1 MIKNKKEITLISQ
14 ASQIVAQTHAYLEKK
29 ITPGITTEQLNKWA
43 EEYIKQKDAES
54 AFLNYQGFPK
64 SICTSINE
72 EVVHGIPSQRKLKK
86 GDIIAIDIGVRY
98 QGYYGDGA
106 KTYSVGEIS
115 NEKATLL
122 IQTEKAL
129 TEAIKIIKE
138 GVYVGEIGETIENYI
153 QPYNFGIVEV
163 LVGHGIGKKLHEK
176 PDIPNYKT
184 KHQGMQLKAGM
195 VIAVEPMINLG
206 TKEVEITD
214 DHWTIV
220 TKDKKPS
227 AHFEHTI
234 LVLKDGC
241 KILTKR

>member
-138 GVYVGEIGETIENYI
+138 GVYVGEIGEIIENYI
-153 QPYNFGIVEV
+153 QQYNFGIVEV

-176 PDIPNYKT
+176 PDIPNFKT
-184 KHQGMQLKAGM
+184 KHKGIKLKAGM

-206 TKEVEITD
+206 TKEVEMAD
-214 DHWTIV
+214 DQWTIV